1 MEDDVLGADTRGQ
14 LAIDLYPHVLAPLG
28 DEALGG
34 KHVLDLAG
42 ADAKGEGAK
51 GAMCRRVAVA
61 ADDCG
66 TGEGEALLGADDVDN
81 SLPLVAQA
89 EICDAKVFDVLL
101 EGDALRPRIILL
113 DEARNVLEGF
123 PRGGGDVLEGW
134 PVRYV
139 REGVFKEA
147 LTWSVVARVQSGRRT
162 LRPAFLRPSKA
173 CCSQSQ
179 TRTGYAFDRQGEGEL
194 TGDVTSCTR

>member
-1 MEDDVLGADTRGQ
+1 MSVTTPNFPNQQSKHTAKLNNGGGTTGGANLANDVEDDVLGADTRGQ
-14 LAIDLYPHVLAPLG
+14 LAVDLYPHVLAPLG

-34 KHVLDLAG
+34 EHVLDLAG

-51 GAMCRRVAVA
+51 GAMCRRVAVS

-89 EICDAKVFDVLL
+89 EICDAKVLDVLL
-101 EGDALRPRIILL
+101 ERDALRPRIILL

-123 PRGGGDVLEGW
+123 PGGGRDVLEGW
-134 PVRYV
+134 PVRCV
-139 REGVFKEA
+139 REGVFREG
-147 LTWSVVARVQSGRRT
+147 LT
-162 LRPAFLRPSKA
+162 
-173 CCSQSQ
+173 
-179 TRTGYAFDRQGEGEL
+179 
-194 TGDVTSCTR
+194 